1 MVQYLVL
8 KLLQLF
14 KILFFDYCTESK
26 KITKPFSN
34 KKNITV
40 MSIDNLPS
48 ELPRDSSRFFGE
60 ILKEKILPILN
71 EKNNKIIDDATIAK
85 DGKLTEN
92 YNYLSDFIS

>member
-1 MVQYLVL
+1 
-8 KLLQLF
+8 
-14 KILFFDYCTESK
+14 
-26 KITKPFSN
+26 
-34 KKNITV
+34 